1 MASENGSWS
10 KRDRNELLHLRQLV
24 TQPTDTFS
32 ETKWETHHHLH
43 IIILRFLCLF
53 KRKRQKTGYFK
64 KRTKTKARTLAKTK
78 RSKLK
83 VVGKTL
89 STVLKIAVKMILSTD
104 FKHLRSCFDNIT

>member
-43 IIILRFLCLF
+43 MTILRFLCLF
-53 KRKRQKTGYFK
+53 KRKKAEKNFK
-64 KRTKTKARTLAKTK
+64 KRTKTKARILAKKK

-83 VVGKTL
+83 VVGKKL
-89 STVLKIAVKMILSTD
+89 STVLKIAIKMISPNV
-104 FKHLRSCFDNIT
+104 F